1 MNKINKYSVIGVMS
15 GTSLDGLDIIKCSFT
30 KNDNWQYIIEKGT
43 TIKYSEKWI
52 KTLRTIHQKP
62 LKKINEISIKYGTF
76 IGEEINKFIKK
87 NEFNV
92 DFIAS
97 HGHTIFHQPEK
108 KYTLQIGDGETISNT
123 TNKLTISN
131 FRKLDVKLNGQGAP
145 LVPIGDIH
153 LFSNYKYCLNLGGFA
168 NISIQEKS
176 NITAFDIC
184 PVNIILN
191 HLSNRLDME
200 FDKNGNLG
208 KEGAC
213 NIKLLKKL
221 NKLRFYNQKEPKSLS
236 REWLEENI
244 LSLTEIKEIKTKDI
258 LATFYEHIGFQI
270 GKLLRNKTTLV
281 SGGGAYNKF
290 LCSKIK
296 KYAKSEIIIATEEI
310 INFKEA
316 LIFGFLGVLR
326 IRNEVNC
333 LKDVTGALRD
343 NCGGEINRPYLT
355 K

>member
-30 KNDNWQYIIEKGT
+30 KNDKWQYIIEKGT

-213 NIKLLKKL
+213 NINLLKKL